1 MVTINPCDFGPP
13 MPCGVN
19 PAYTYTRYPCDQDD
33 PRPTDTKGL
42 PVIVDLQTPVKA
54 EVVNRHRESIL
65 AIEGELGIQPSGT
78 YTTVRD
84 RLDEMESLLCAVW
97 ESIGIGVRVLYNTLT
112 VTNDI
117 PIKEINFFGAGVTV
131 TEDPS
136 FATNGRVNVYIPC
149 CGGGGTIC
157 IDGYQP
163 IHEALPVLVNGQTAF
178 TLSLIPY
185 NNIVLLFIGG
195 IKQEVGNYTVVGT
208 SLTWTGSTPLITA
221 DTVEV
226 FYDVFHNSSFGNVYE
241 PVLQTLPVTF
251 SGQTAFT
258 LAAAAKNN
266 LVELYVGGLKQPLSN
281 YSVLGTTLTWI
292 GPPSLLTIDTVEAYY
307 TMTGTAGDIWQ
318 PITQSLPVTITGQLS
333 FTLSS
338 APWNNLVLLYIGGI
352 KQTDFTVVGTILTWT
367 GSTILIPSDV
377 VEVLFFN
384 RITGQCQGTGGGG
397 GGGSPLSIADEE
409 NIVAS
414 NVTVIDFVG
423 QNVLATDQGGGI
435 VRVTIDH
442 TNNVMRQDIFRTDGP
457 IFNSGQD
464 NIFNLSGV
472 PINQQNVELFV
483 DGISQTVGI
492 GYTLSVDGYDGYDG
506 YSVIWDFNASEA
518 SGLPGWIPDADVVV
532 KYLVGQE
539 DQTVPGPPGPP
550 GIQGP
555 PGPQGPDGY
564 TGPQGPDGYQG
575 IPGGSYYP
583 VLAED
588 QDINGF
594 RVFDYA
600 TEDCVLMPY
609 SDVFEVRAPVILPLI
624 AVEEWG
630 GDGNVYSASEQ
641 EVFAYVEL
649 EVVAN
654 CIVIGNPSNVV
665 YRSVYQATLIKSFS
679 TQTWAV
685 NYSFTEN
692 PNVLAGPTY
701 TNTTVPVLGNISN
714 PLLPVGPDY
723 AGSIILGLSGV
734 ENGDISVSIKYPNL
748 PSVTSVPPTVGY
760 RLRIFGGGRFA

>member
-78 YTTVRD
+78 YTTVRS

-136 FATNGRVNVYIPC
+136 FSTNGRVNVYIPC
-149 CGGGGTIC
+149 CGGGGTVC

-163 IHEALPVLVNGQTAF
+163 IHEALPVTTNGQTAF
-178 TLSLIPY
+178 TLSLTPY
-185 NNIVLLFIGG
+185 NNIVLLFIGQ
-195 IKQEVGNYTVVGT
+195 IKQEVSNYTVVG
-208 SLTWTGSTPLITA
+208 SNLTWTGSTPLITT

-226 FYDVFHNSSFGNVYE
+226 FYDVFHGSSFGNVYE
-241 PVLQTLPVTF
+241 PVLQTLPVTY

-266 LVELYVGGLKQPLSN
+266 LVELYVGGLKQPISS

-352 KQTDFTVVGTILTWT
+352 KQTDFTVAGTTLTWT
-367 GSTILIPSDV
+367 GSTTLIPSDV

-384 RITGQCQGTGGGG
+384 HITGQCQGSGGGG

-414 NVTVIDFVG
+414 DVTVIDFVG
-423 QNVLATDQGGGI
+423 QNVLATNQGGGI
-435 VRVTIDH
+435 VRVTIDS
-442 TNNVMRQDIFRTDGP
+442 TNNVMKQDVFTAYANQTIFH
-457 IFNSGQD
+457 
-464 NIFNLSGV
+464 LSGT
-472 PINQQNVELFV
+472 PIDQENVELFINGV
-483 DGISQTVGI
+483 SQTVGV
-492 GYTLSVDGYDGYDG
+492 GYVLSADGYDGYDG
-506 YSVIWDFNASEA
+506 YSVIYD
-518 SGLPGWIPDADVVV
+518 PDAIDEVHGGSGWLIDTDIVVV
-532 KYLVGQE
+532 KYLIGAE

-555 PGPQGPDGY
+555 PGPPGPDGY

-575 IPGGSYYP
+575 IPGGTYYP
-583 VLAED
+583 VLAES

-594 RVFDYA
+594 RRFDYA
-600 TEDCVLMPY
+600 DEGCVLMPY
-609 SDVFEVRAPVILPLI
+609 PDGFDIRQPVILPVM
-624 AVEEWG
+624 AAADWG
-630 GDGNVYSASEQ
+630 GDGDVYSASEQ
-641 EVFAYVEL
+641 EVSAYVEL
-649 EVVAN
+649 ELVAN

-665 YRSVYQATLIKSFS
+665 YRSVYQATIVKSFS

-685 NYSFTEN
+685 GHVFTEN
-692 PNVLAGPTY
+692 NALLAGPPY

-714 PLLPVGPDY
+714 PLLPVGTDY
-723 AGSIILGLSGV
+723 AGSITLSLSGPG
-734 ENGDISVSIKYPNL
+734 NGDISVSIKYPNL
-748 PSVTSVPPTVGY
+748 PSVTSVPPTITY
-760 RLRIFGGGRFA
+760 RVRIFGGGRFA